1 MTRLLLDEN
10 FPAPS
15 VKRLQEHGLDVVAI
29 REACPGWPD
38 ERVLALAVEERRWI
52 VTFDR
57 DYGDL
62 VFHQGL
68 ASPPAIVLLRESHYR
83 PTEPAEW
90 VLSLLDAPEEYAGRF
105 VVHTRE
111 RVRTRPLLQVV

>member
-1 MTRLLLDEN
+1 MIKLLLNEN

-15 VKRLQEHGLDVVAI
+15 VKKLEEHGLDIIAI
-29 REACPGWPD
+29 RTACPGWKD
-38 ERVLALAVEERRWI
+38 EQVLARAVDEVRWI

-68 ASPPAIVLLRESHYR
+68 PPPPSIVLLRESHYR
-83 PTEPAEW
+83 PAEPAEW
-90 VLSLLDAPEEYAGRF
+90 VLGLLGVPEECVGRF
-105 VVHTRE
+105 VVFTRE
-111 RVRTRPLLQVV
+111 RIRTRQLLRVV

>member
-15 VKRLQEHGLDVVAI
+15 VKRLRERGLDVVAI
-29 REACPGWPD
+29 REACPGWSD
-38 ERVLALAVEERRWI
+38 TRVLALAVAEQRWI

-90 VLSLLDAPEEYAGRF
+90 VLSLLDMPEEYAGRF

-111 RVRTRPLLQVV
+111 RIRTRPLLQVV

>member
-15 VKRLQEHGLDVVAI
+15 VKRLQEYGLDVVAI

-38 ERVLALAVEERRWI
+38 ERVLARAVLEQRWI

-68 ASPPAIVLLRESHYR
+68 PSPPAIVLLRESHYR
-83 PTEPAEW
+83 PSEPAEW
-90 VLSLLDAPEEYAGRF
+90 VLDLLAAPEEYMGRF
-105 VVHTRE
+105 IVHTRE
-111 RVRTRPLLQVV
+111 RIRIRPLLQVV